1 MTLSITTRRLDNG
14 TVEISPQGE
23 VDASNAHEVRNAVEA
38 ALKEASPR
46 RVQLNLVGV
55 TLLDSAGIGVLVA
68 SHGLAADRSA
78 LFVVTN
84 PSPIIHRQL
93 RVSGVAALVGRA

>member
-1 MTLSITTRRLDNG
+1 MTLSITRRRLDNG

-23 VDASNAHEVRNAVEA
+23 VDASNAHEVREAVEA
-38 ALKEASPR
+38 ALAEATPR
-46 RVQLNLVGV
+46 RITLNLWNV

-68 SHGLAADRSA
+68 CHGLAAEHGA
-78 LFVVTN
+78 LFVITN

-93 RVSGVAALVGRA
+93 RVSGIAALVGQP